1 MSRYIVR
8 RLFSLV
14 GVVIFSSVVVFLMI
28 HLIPGD
34 AAVALAGPDAEPQVV
49 QALREKMGLTKPL
62 YEQYFIWAAQVLR
75 GDLGTSYVSQ
85 FPVSKMILD
94 RLPAT
99 LELTFAALLIS
110 VLLAIP
116 AGVIAALKQ
125 RKVFDLAV
133 SVVTSTGLAVP
144 EYWSGLLAILFF
156 TVYLHW
162 LPPGGRIVPTVDL
175 VGWLKS
181 LALPALTLAFPIAAM
196 QARFVRTTMIEVM
209 NEPYIM
215 VARGKGL
222 GSRRIVMT
230 HALRNGL
237 IPLITVVAIQMGRLL
252 GGAILVESIYNWPGI
267 GRLMVVAITQRDYSL
282 VQATVLCMVILFS
295 LINLLTDLF
304 YGLIDPRIRVAE

>member
-8 RLFSLV
+8 RLLSLI
-14 GVVIFSSVVVFLMI
+14 GVVIFCSVVVFLMI

-49 QALREKMGLTKPL
+49 QALRVKMGLTKPL
-62 YEQYFIWAAQVLR
+62 YEQYFIWASQVLR

-99 LELTFAALLIS
+99 LELTLAALVIS
-110 VLLAIP
+110 LLFAIP
-116 AGVIAALKQ
+116 AGVLAALRH
-125 RKVFDLAV
+125 RKGFDLAV

-156 TVYLHW
+156 AVYLHW
-162 LPPGGRIVPTVDL
+162 LPPGGRVAPNTDL
-175 VGWLKS
+175 SNWLKS

-196 QARFVRTTMIEVM
+196 QARFVRTTMIDVL
-209 NEPYIM
+209 NEPYIA

-222 GSRRIVMT
+222 RPRRIVMV
-230 HALRNGL
+230 HALRNSL
-237 IPLITVVAIQMGRLL
+237 IPLVTVVTIQMGRLL

-267 GRLMVVAITQRDYSL
+267 GRLIVTAITQRDYAL

-295 LINLLTDLF
+295 SINLLTDLF
-304 YGLIDPRIRVAE
+304 YGVIDPRIRLST